1 MDIEN
6 IHKVYFL
13 GIGGIGM
20 SALAWY
26 FHSRGAAVSGYDRTP
41 SAVTERL
48 AAAGI
53 DLHFHEDVK
62 LIPEGLDL
70 VVYTPALPKDHK
82 EYVYF
87 LRHGYPVKKRSE
99 VLGLISRNYHT
110 IAVAGTHGKT
120 SVSTLLAHILFTARL
135 NMMAFLGGIS
145 KNYDTNFIS
154 SGPADYLV
162 AEADEYDRSFLQ
174 LQPHIGI
181 ITSADA
187 DHLDIYGDR
196 ETLQES
202 FDLFAR
208 QVREDGKLIIKHGLP
223 FNPIEKAGKYSYSL
237 HAGADFHIA
246 GLTHTGDHY
255 RFDLHFPGGT
265 WQKLSLGTP
274 ALFNVENS
282 VAALAAAILCEIPEE
297 SIREALMSFKGVK
310 RRFDILI
317 DTADL
322 IYIDDY
328 AHHPEEINALVR
340 SVRHRYPG
348 RKITGV
354 FQPHLYSRTRDFA
367 TEFARSL
374 DQLDEVL
381 LMDIYPAREKPI
393 EGVSRETIFSEM
405 KNSRKAFCDKDTLVE
420 ELKRR
425 KLQVLLTIGAGD
437 IDLMAE
443 RIIAAFSKT
452 NGPTM
457 K

>member
-1 MDIEN
+1 VDIEN

-41 SAVTERL
+41 SAVTERM

-53 DLHFHEDVK
+53 NMHFTEDIT
-62 LIPEGLDL
+62 LIPEGIDL
-70 VVYTPALPKDHK
+70 VVFTPALPTDHK

-87 LRHGYPVKKRSE
+87 LEHGYPVKKRSE
-99 VLGLISRNYHT
+99 VLGLISGKYQT
-110 IAVAGTHGKT
+110 LAVAGTHGKT
-120 SVSTLLAHILFTARL
+120 SVSTLLAHILHTARL
-135 NMMAFLGGIS
+135 HMMAFLGGIS

-154 SGPADYLV
+154 SRPADYLV
-162 AEADEYDRSFLQ
+162 AEADEFDRSFLQ
-174 LQPHIGI
+174 LHPYIGI

-187 DHLDIYGDR
+187 DHLDVYGSK
-196 ETLQES
+196 EILLES
-202 FDLFAR
+202 FGLFAR
-208 QVREDGKLIIKHGLP
+208 QVREGGKLIIKHGLP
-223 FNPIEKAGKYSYSL
+223 FNAGEKVRKYSYSL
-237 HAGADFHIA
+237 HAGADFHTA

-265 WQKLSLGTP
+265 WQKLVLGTP

-282 VAALAAAILCEIPEE
+282 VAALAAAILCGAREE
-297 SIREALMSFKGVK
+297 SIREALISFKGVK

-317 DTADL
+317 DSSDL

-328 AHHPEEINALVR
+328 AHHPEEINALIR

-367 TEFARSL
+367 LEFARSL

-393 EGVSRETIFSEM
+393 EGVGWETIFRKM
-405 KNSRKAFCDKDTLVE
+405 KNSHKAFCTGDTLVE

-443 RIIAAFSKT
+443 RIRTAFSKT
-452 NGPTM
+452 DDPTV